1 MAAAKLEG
9 KGLALGVLALPIL
22 GMIILFA
29 WAGATGQ
36 ASSTSVVSSFISAYN
51 ARDCTAVTGD
61 LYKVPGEVTPTCANL
76 FGSTPS
82 SFTSC
87 SLTTL
92 PNSDIGSL
100 AQRVPTS
107 YSGVKLIRASCTRT
121 VSGKQQGKVALD
133 FLVANSPSGSQEIIT
148 VASG

>member
-1 MAAAKLEG
+1 MAAATLE
-9 KGLALGVLALPIL
+9 KKSLALGVLALPIL
-22 GMIILFA
+22 GMIALFA
-29 WAGATGQ
+29 WAGAIGQ
-36 ASSTSVVSSFISAYN
+36 ASSTSVVSSFITAYN

-61 LYKVPGEVTPTCANL
+61 LYKVPGEVAPTCASL

-87 SLTTL
+87 SLATL
-92 PNSDIGSL
+92 PNSDIGPL
-100 AQRVPTS
+100 AQRVPTT
-107 YSGVKLIRASCTRT
+107 YSGVKLVRATCTRT
-121 VSGKQQGKVALD
+121 VGGKDQGKIALD